1 MRKDRVLV
9 VDDDEFAIVKAHTV
23 KGYQILKEI
32 TDMPKLSDDLYKYL
46 FYTPQ
51 TGGCTRRDTALP
63 KIETKELKEAYQTI
77 AEIAESMDYGMMED
91 MLKSLNEY
99 ELPEKDRRIIDEV
112 GKMLIELDW
121 DGILSLV
128 KTADT

>member
-9 VDDDEFAIVKAHTV
+9 VDD
-23 KGYQILKEI
+23 
-32 TDMPKLSDDLYKYL
+32 
-46 FYTPQ
+46 
-51 TGGCTRRDTALP
+51 GGCTRRDTALP